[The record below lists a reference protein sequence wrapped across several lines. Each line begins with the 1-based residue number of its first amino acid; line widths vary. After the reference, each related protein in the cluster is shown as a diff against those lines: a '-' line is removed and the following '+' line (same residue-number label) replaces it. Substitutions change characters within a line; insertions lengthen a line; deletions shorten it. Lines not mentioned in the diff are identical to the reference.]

1 MQSDLITPEW
11 NHSVYKKQTGKLYQ
25 FLSRSVT
32 VFSQAWPRPRAWI
45 KTPSSNGWRN
55 FRPTEF
61 TIPGG
66 DLQPQIRRLSS
77 HADGQLLFP
86 FGLSRQQVDP
96 KRACNQAPSPA
107 TCQYVTDW
115 INTQGTASVGPT

>member
-1 MQSDLITPEW
+1 MQSDFVTPEW

-55 FRPTEF
+55 FRPTEL

-77 HADGQLLFP
+77 DE
-86 FGLSRQQVDP
+86 
-96 KRACNQAPSPA
+96 
-107 TCQYVTDW
+107 TDSIQDAW
-115 INTQGTASVGPT
+115 IGVSLPWGTLDETSEQRIRRLAISSGEMCEPQGHPLPIG